1 MVGSISHELRTP
13 LNGLMILL
21 GCAKNAPNIADGFFD
36 KYLKPAL
43 DCSDFLLNIINDIL
57 DYTQMNFK
65 KELRLVLEE
74 VSLKALLSS
83 VVELLKMKAKLR
95 RLKLIIEV
103 DEDIPDVFTTEP
115 RRLKQIMLNLTGNA
129 LKFTFEGHI
138 KIMADK
144 IEVEGAQTCIKISV
158 EDTGLGMKDDDLQ
171 HLFKMFGK
179 LEATREENK
188 SGTGL
193 GLMISNKLALRLAPK
208 DNKGIQVESV
218 Y

>member
-1 MVGSISHELRTP
+1 MIIVNSRKKEIQLEIRLQTCKLFGSDCYSFVCHNLSSKIKIQNLKNIDNMRQVMVGSISHELRTP

-144 IEVEGAQTCIKISV
+144 IEVEGA
-158 EDTGLGMKDDDLQ
+158 
-171 HLFKMFGK
+171 
-179 LEATREENK
+179 
-188 SGTGL
+188 
-193 GLMISNKLALRLAPK
+193 
-208 DNKGIQVESV
+208 
-218 Y
+218 